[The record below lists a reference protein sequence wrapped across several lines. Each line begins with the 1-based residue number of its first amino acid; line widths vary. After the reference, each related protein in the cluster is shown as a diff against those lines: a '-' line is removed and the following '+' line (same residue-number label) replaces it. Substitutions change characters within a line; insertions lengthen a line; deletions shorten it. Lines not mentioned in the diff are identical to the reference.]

1 MRIKYVAGP
10 PVVTLGKAGRWKLG
24 QERDIDD
31 GLAKGLLAKKSVRF
45 ERVQKKQRAM
55 SAEQ

>member
-10 PVVTLGKAGRWKLG
+10 PAVTLGKAGRWKLG

-45 ERVQKKQRAM
+45 EKVKKAV
-55 SAEQ
+55 AKD